1 MCLARS
7 FTWTRAEE
15 GLPFSRSVAS
25 HVSDSG
31 LGGWFESRRAQWMM
45 EAYSL
50 TVMWV
55 SLMLM
60 RRMMLFGMTMKL
72 LPLQGYHQ
80 VQEKATLEWW
90 QWWVG
95 YAKKYL
101 PGAFCFLNSHVQLCK
116 QFCWIFL
123 LQRRRSRWETKGKTN
138 EMISFSVHM
147 SVIIILVK
155 NGIRKQNNS
164 WGILGKKMQ
173 QNKHLCKQVNIFKM
187 FLNIKRLSNLE
198 QESVTCYL

>member
-15 GLPFSRSVAS
+15 SLPFSSSVAS
-25 HVSDSG
+25 QVSDSV
-31 LGGWFESRRAQWMM
+31 LGGWFERRRAQWMM

-55 SLMLM
+55 PLMLM
-60 RRMMLFGMTMKL
+60 RRMVLFGMRMEL

-101 PGAFCFLNSHVQLCK
+101 LRAFCFLNSHVQLHK
-116 QFCWIFL
+116 QFCWICL
-123 LQRRRSRWETKGKTN
+123 LQRRRSRWETKGKTD

-147 SVIIILVK
+147 
-155 NGIRKQNNS
+155 
-164 WGILGKKMQ
+164 W
-173 QNKHLCKQVNIFKM
+173 
-187 FLNIKRLSNLE
+187 
-198 QESVTCYL
+198 